1 MKVILTSAFLKQL
14 TVEQYGE
21 LLYLKEADADESF
34 HPTPTSLLVRIS
46 SLTTTTPQIPHLTHS
61 RKETPN
67 PDPIPS
73 MSVKTRTV
81 RSRDAAAKYI

>member
-1 MKVILTSAFLKQL
+1 MKVVLTSAFLKQL

-34 HPTPTSLLVRIS
+34 HPTPPLYLCALEVSPPPLKYLI
-46 SLTTTTPQIPHLTHS
+46 SLTLAKNS
-61 RKETPN
+61 N